1 MNALQSRVRLRWG
14 IVALVLVAVVAGVVT
29 AIERFVFELTPLLG
43 PGVGALLLLV
53 AVAYVQ
59 ALYRSWGYRLDDDAL
74 ELRRGVLTK
83 VDTAV
88 PYVRI
93 QHVDTQRGPLDR
105 LLGLGRVVV
114 YTAGSRG
121 ADVTVP
127 GLKPD
132 QARDLRNRLRDLAVE
147 SEPEDAV

>member
-1 MNALQSRVRLRWG
+1 MNALQSRVRVRWG
-14 IVALVLVAVVAGVVT
+14 IVALVVVAILG
-29 AIERFVFELTPLLG
+29 AIVYAIDRFVLGFSPLLG
-43 PGVGALLLLV
+43 PGV
-53 AVAYVQ
+53 AVALATLEVVYIQ

-74 ELRRGVLTK
+74 ELERGVVTK
-83 VDTAV
+83 VETAV
-88 PYVRI
+88 PYVRV

-105 LLGLGRVVV
+105 LLGLGQVVV

-121 ADVTVP
+121 ADVTIP

-132 QARDLRNRLRDLAVE
+132 QARELRNRLRDLAIE

>member
-1 MNALQSRVRLRWG
+1 MNALQSRVRVRRG
-14 IVALVLVAVVAGVVT
+14 IVALVLVAIVAGVVT
-29 AIERFVFELTPLLG
+29 AIERFFLELTPLLG
-43 PGVGALLLLV
+43 PGIGALLLLV

-74 ELRRGVLTK
+74 ELRHGVLTK

-105 LLGLGRVVV
+105 LLGLSRVVV

-132 QARDLRNRLRDLAVE
+132 QARDLRNGLRDLAVE